1 MTPEARLDRGL
12 AGLGIA
18 LPADARQKL
27 LDYLAI
33 LTKWN
38 SVYNLTAI
46 RDPDQMVSNHLL
58 DSLAVMR
65 FLPAGPLLD
74 VGAGAGLPGIPL
86 AIARPDL
93 VVTLVDS
100 SQKKAAFI
108 QQAAAEL
115 GLANV
120 TALHQRVEAWRPAVL
135 FPAIIS
141 RAFAEL
147 ADFVRLTRHLLAPGG
162 AFYAMKGRKPTDEIA
177 RLPRGFR
184 VRDSYDLT
192 VPELDAERCLIVIEA
207 TQ

>member
-18 LPADARQKL
+18 LPPGARQKL
-27 LDYLAI
+27 LDFVAI
-33 LTKWN
+33 LVKWN

-58 DSLAVMR
+58 DSLVVMR
-65 FLPAGPLLD
+65 FLPDGPLLD

-86 AIARPDL
+86 AIAQPERA
-93 VVTLVDS
+93 VTLVDS
-100 SQKKAAFI
+100 SQKKAAFM

-120 TALHQRVEAWRPAVL
+120 TALHERVEAWRPAL
-135 FPAIIS
+135 QFPAIIS

-147 ADFVRLTRHLLAPGG
+147 AEFVRLTRHLLAPGG
-162 AFYAMKGRKPTDEIA
+162 AFYAMKGREPVEEIA
-177 RLPRGFR
+177 RLPQGVR
-184 VRDSYDLT
+184 VRESIELT

-207 TQ
+207 TP

>member
-18 LPADARQKL
+18 IAAEGRSKL
-27 LDYLAI
+27 LQYLAI
-33 LTKWN
+33 LAKWN
-38 SVYNLTAI
+38 AVYNLTAV

-65 FLPAGPLLD
+65 FLPNVSLLD

-86 AIARPDL
+86 AIAQPERA
-93 VVTLVDS
+93 VTLVDS
-100 SQKKAAFI
+100 SQKKAAFM
-108 QQAAAEL
+108 QQVAAEL

-120 TALHQRVEAWRPAVL
+120 TALHQRVEAWHPAMP

-162 AFYAMKGRKPTDEIA
+162 AFYAMKGRTPVDEIA
-177 RLPRGFR
+177 RLPKGVR
-184 VRDSYDLT
+184 VRDLIDLT

-207 TQ
+207 AP

>member
-12 AGLGIA
+12 AVLGIA
-18 LPADARQKL
+18 LPPGARQKL
-27 LDYLAI
+27 LDYVAI
-33 LTKWN
+33 LVKWN

-46 RDPDQMVSNHLL
+46 RDPASIVSNHLL
-58 DSLAVMR
+58 DSLVLTP
-65 FLPAGPLLD
+65 FLPDSPLLD

-86 AIARPDL
+86 AIARPERA
-93 VVTLVDS
+93 VTLVDA
-100 SQKKAAFI
+100 SQKKAAFM

-120 TALHQRVEAWRPAVL
+120 TALHQRVEAWHPATP

-162 AFYAMKGRKPTDEIA
+162 AFYAMKGRKPVDEIA
-177 RLPRGFR
+177 RLPQGVR
-184 VRDSYDLT
+184 VRDSIELT

-207 TQ
+207 AP

>member
-12 AGLGIA
+12 AVLGIS
-18 LPADARQKL
+18 LPPDARQKL
-27 LDYLAI
+27 LDYVAI
-33 LTKWN
+33 LRKWN
-38 SVYNLTAI
+38 AVYNLTAI
-46 RDPDQMVSNHLL
+46 RDPATIVSNHLL
-58 DSLAVMR
+58 DSLAVKP
-65 FLPAGPLLD
+65 FLPEVPLLD

-86 AIARPDL
+86 AIARPQTK
-93 VVTLVDS
+93 VTLVDA
-100 SQKKAAFI
+100 SQKKAAFM

-115 GLANV
+115 ALANV
-120 TALHQRVEAWRPAVL
+120 TALHQRVESWRPATL

-162 AFYAMKGRKPTDEIA
+162 AFYAMKGRKPADEIA
-177 RLPRGFR
+177 RLPAGFR
-184 VRDSYDLT
+184 VRQVHDLA